1 MKINKKTAYFRLAT
15 ASKMNFLGGII
26 QLQRVTTNYMS
37 CAVVFGEALLTLRSQ
52 IGGTERSGKIS
63 YSTISVSRIT
73 YEAAWCHVIR
83 LL

>member
-1 MKINKKTAYFRLAT
+1 
-15 ASKMNFLGGII
+15 MNFLGGII
-26 QLQRVTTNYMS
+26 QLQRNTTNYMS

-73 YEAAWCHVIR
+73 YEAMVSCDPLTVERCRAAA
-83 LL
+83 